1 MPRVQT
7 QNMKD
12 SVYKIIEIIG
22 TFTSSIEDVVD
33 KAIRRAHQTVK
44 VLSWFQVVET
54 RGTINKG
61 KVDRWQVIIKVG
73 FSVEA

>member
-1 MPRVQT
+1 
-7 QNMKD
+7 MKD

-22 TFTSSIEDVVD
+22 TSTSSIEDAVD

-44 VLSWFQVVET
+44 ALSWFQVVET